1 MILTDKYNEWHLITY
16 AKARRCPNHK
26 GLVKSAIGYAT
37 KHTGNTNKR
46 SYSWVSLETD
56 PWASLANSGLHQSD
70 AAVRAQSVKVLYGCN
85 AAGWVGTTLSGRT
98 SIAVSRAYTVPHC
111 NTLRCCT
118 LKALW
123 KHDLREQVLWKKAY
137 FCWNLSESKVTFAES
152 FPKAGWLSLKATWK
166 PIKKCDKIELG
177 VQRRPSDLS
186 TNTVGASVQQC
197 GMGNVIQ
204 CGMGNVIHIAH

>member
-46 SYSWVSLETD
+46 SYWVSPTD
-56 PWASLANSGLHQSD
+56 PWASLENSGLHQSD

-166 PIKKCDKIELG
+166 PFKKWVNCDNH
-177 VQRRPSDLS
+177 LS
-186 TNTVGASVQQC
+186 MNTVGASVQQC
-197 GMGNVIQ
+197 GMGNVI
-204 CGMGNVIHIAH
+204 HIAH